1 MTQLCDRI
9 QAVQDRL
16 QAAAQRF
23 GRAPEDVQLLAVSKT
38 RPAEIVAQSMDCGL
52 REFGE
57 NYASELEEKSRVL
70 MDRRPVWH
78 FIGPIQSNK
87 TRLIA
92 DTARWAHS
100 VDRERIA
107 RRLSEQRPLG
117 AVPLNVCLQVNISDE
132 DTKSGVTLEDLPALA
147 EAVAPLPG
155 LKLRGLMAIPAPS
168 EDFDEQRR
176 AFARLR
182 KAQEDLIRRGHD
194 LDTLSMGM
202 TDDLEAAVAEG
213 ATIVR
218 VGTAIFGARG

>member
-23 GRAPEDVQLLAVSKT
+23 GRPAEDVQLLAVSKT
-38 RPAEIVAQSMDCGL
+38 RPAEIVAQAMDCGL

-57 NYASELEEKSRVL
+57 NYASELEEKSRTL
-70 MDRRPVWH
+70 MDRQPAWH

-107 RRLSEQRPLG
+107 RRLSEQRPVG
-117 AVPLNVCLQVNISDE
+117 AVPLNVCLQVNISQE
-132 DTKSGVTLEDLPALA
+132 DTKSGVNLEALPALA

-155 LKLRGLMAIPAPS
+155 LTLRGLMAIPAPS

-182 KAQEDLIRRGHD
+182 EAQEDLIRRGFD